1 MENKSSII
9 NNDERLIALFSH
21 LSIFFGGIILPLI
34 FWLTNKD
41 KSKFITFHSLQTLW
55 FHLLFIVMI
64 IVFVIILIIV
74 FVFGG
79 IGVSALVSGSKSGQM
94 SMFFIVFMIA
104 FYILLFAMIFGVYG
118 YSIYMGIKAYKG
130 EYVMYPIVGKRIYD
144 KVYKVN

>member
-1 MENKSSII
+1 MEDKSNII

-21 LSIFFGGIILPLI
+21 LSIFFGGIILPFI

-79 IGVSALVSGSKSGQM
+79 IGVSALVSGTKSGEM
-94 SMFFIVFMIA
+94 SMFFIIFMIA
-104 FYILLFAMIFGVYG
+104 FYFLLFAMIFGIYG

-130 EYVMYPIVGKRIYD
+130 EFVMYPIVGKRVYD